1 MLAKRV
7 GGGGPQSV
15 WATEEQVGDEG
26 GGIEVTGGRVMGS
39 RAIIL
44 ILGGAIF
51 IEM

>member
-15 WATEEQVGDEG
+15 WATEEQAGDAG

-44 ILGGAIF
+44 IWEGGNF
-51 IEM
+51 Y